1 MVLKDKLKELR
12 IARGLTQEAVA
23 EQLGVASQ
31 TVSKWERGLRSPDIS
46 LLPKIAVLYH
56 CSIDSMFQM
65 NTVWGKE
72 HQQDFQSEI
81 RKLRE
86 MRDFDGMYRAWL
98 QEIELNPDQ
107 FVHYLDVMRFVIRM
121 NFFDDEHITKML
133 SLAAYVETHCMD
145 DDTRNDL
152 YRIMVELCSH
162 SENLTIKERAKT
174 YYNKIP
180 KLRHSREI
188 YAKFVMDREEYRRQL
203 KDNIRY
209 MIDLTECSI
218 RQLILPEMSPEEKIF
233 YYRKAAALYEAVLD
247 GQYGGV
253 YDIALFCDY
262 ANLASLL
269 MQIGKTEEAKI
280 YMEKM
285 LMGLEKHL
293 SSMGRERKP
302 ELMDAVILP
311 NSTSP
316 EKSGVQLLRDVLIN
330 ENLSVFREE
339 IRDMLQRYEVKAGLG
354 KESLNSL

>member
-23 EQLGVASQ
+23 EQLGVTSQ
-31 TVSKWERGLRSPDIS
+31 TVSKWERGLRYPDIS
-46 LLPKIAVLYH
+46 LLPKIAVLYQ
-56 CSIDSMFQM
+56 CSIDNMFQM
-65 NTVWGKE
+65 NTVWGIE
-72 HQQDFQSEI
+72 HQQQFQSEI

-107 FVHYLDVMRFVIRM
+107 YVNYLDVMRFVIRM
-121 NFFDDEHITKML
+121 NFFDDEHVTKML
-133 SLAAYVETHCMD
+133 SLAVYVETHCMD

-162 SENLTIKERAKT
+162 SESVAIKEQAKI

-188 YAKFVMDREEYRRQL
+188 YAKFVMDGEEYRRQL
-203 KDNIRY
+203 KENIRY

-218 RQLILPEMSPEEKIF
+218 RQLISPEMSSEEKIF

-247 GQYGGV
+247 GQYGGI
-253 YDIALFCDY
+253 YDIALFSDY
-262 ANLASLL
+262 ANIASLL
-269 MQIGKTEEAKI
+269 MQIGKIEEATR
-280 YMEKM
+280 YMERI

-293 SSMGRERKP
+293 SSAERGRKP
-302 ELMDAVILP
+302 ELMDTVVPP
-311 NSTSP
+311 NSTLP
-316 EKSGVQLLRDVLIN
+316 EKSGVQLLQDMLQN
-330 ENLSVFREE
+330 ENLGMFREE
-339 IRDMLQRYEVKAGLG
+339 IRDMLRRYEVKVSE
-354 KESLNSL
+354 KNP